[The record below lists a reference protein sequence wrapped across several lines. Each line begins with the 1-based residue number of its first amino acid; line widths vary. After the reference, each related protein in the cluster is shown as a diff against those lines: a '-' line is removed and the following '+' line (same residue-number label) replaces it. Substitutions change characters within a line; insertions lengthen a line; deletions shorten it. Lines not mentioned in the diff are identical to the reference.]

1 MDSRRH
7 KVTHRDVG
15 LSLCAV
21 ESELQGF
28 VPVEEGKETLGPK
41 RGNEIS
47 EPQPPVEA
55 EDSVDVQ
62 SQTAAVVHQDAQLLP
77 LENRHAGE
85 IELCTTLILPLELT
99 ITKIHFMITRSIKNV

>member
-1 MDSRRH
+1 MCDLAIDSRRH
-7 KVTHRDVG
+7 EVTYRDVG

-21 ESELQGF
+21 ESELQGLL
-28 VPVEEGKETLGPK
+28 PVEEGEETLGPK

-77 LENRHAGE
+77 LGTKTSSVNQQ
-85 IELCTTLILPLELT
+85 LQLILLSP
-99 ITKIHFMITRSIKNV
+99 SA